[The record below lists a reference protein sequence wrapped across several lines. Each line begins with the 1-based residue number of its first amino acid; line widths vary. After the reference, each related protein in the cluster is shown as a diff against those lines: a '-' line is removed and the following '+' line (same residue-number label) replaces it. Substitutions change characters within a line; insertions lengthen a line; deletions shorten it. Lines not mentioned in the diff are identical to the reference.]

1 MKESRNSERVFICPI
16 LPESVI
22 NKYGAS
28 FAANN
33 FCTNLLSKKDIFD
46 RVYVTLPIRK
56 VEEKD
61 LSYSNNRI
69 SAAFSRS
76 FRKYSPLCRFA
87 FIPEAWIIFKKIHKN
102 DKVWY
107 YNLAYTLVVVFI
119 LLKLFKPSVKQN
131 IILLDYTPSRH
142 GIKGIIESFL
152 LNMINRAD
160 GMITLA
166 PNKIFKASR
175 ILCLPGVVPAER
187 EDNPKV
193 DTPAMSF
200 LLSGALNETISQTS
214 MVLEAFA
221 QTPQCTL
228 HVTGFS
234 DNAKIIEEYAANY
247 PNIVYHRQ
255 LPFKQ
260 YLELLHSVTF
270 QLSTR
275 KPDSPENQC
284 NFPSKIIEAL
294 VHNRAIVTTIHYPQL
309 DGVKVVECLEPG
321 IEAFKR
327 TLNQLAAMSSEQL
340 SAFVNQGDEVW
351 RRYSPQVWYDTMCE
365 IEESK

>member
-1 MKESRNSERVFICPI
+1 MTNRIFLTTI
-16 LPESVI
+16 LPEHLI
-22 NKYGAS
+22 GKHRLS
-28 FAANN
+28 FAAAN
-33 FCTNLLSKKDIFD
+33 FSANLMSGGGFD
-46 RVYVTLPIRK
+46 KVYSILPLYVGGEMETEAFGDKRFELVYNHRLRKCGGRMTLLACLAEQWK
-56 VEEKD
+56 
-61 LSYSNNRI
+61 
-69 SAAFSRS
+69 
-76 FRKYSPLCRFA
+76 
-87 FIPEAWIIFKKIHKN
+87 IFKRIPKGAQ
-102 DKVWY
+102 VWT
-107 YNLAYTLVVVFI
+107 YNLNTLYAFTVM
-119 LLKLFKPSVKQN
+119 LLKMFKPSVQVN
-131 IILLDYTPSRH
+131 VIVLDFTPVE
-142 GIKGIIESFL
+142 KGFG
-152 LNMINRAD
+152 LNRIYLKMINRAH
-160 GMITLA
+160 GNICLA
-166 PNKIFKASR
+166 NSDLFTCSR
-175 ILCLPGVVPAER
+175 RKTLPGVVPAER

-294 VHNRAIVTTIHYPQL
+294 LHNRAIVTTIHYPQL

-327 TLNQLAAMSSEQL
+327 TLNQLAAMSDEQL

-351 RRYSPQVWYDTMCE
+351 RRYSPQVWYETMRK